1 MVPIIISIVASRLR
15 KNFSGTLLLG
25 SLPGIWIGSHIASKV
40 PEKFLRSLLATML
53 IIIGTKLVLS

>member
-1 MVPIIISIVASRLR
+1 
-15 KNFSGTLLLG
+15 LLG

-53 IIIGTKLVLS
+53 VIIGTKLVMS

>member
-1 MVPIIISIVASRLR
+1 VD
-15 KNFSGTLLLG
+15 FSLLGALLLG